1 MNLLLRH
8 GTVTNPP
15 FLVIRVLSPRADLG
29 ALPVATLLLVLLLCL
44 GAVVVA
50 NPVPAPAVAGA
61 DGAAAADAPPSAA
74 AAVSS
79 SPLDEAPH
87 TSGGGHIFVCD
98 DWHLGKRCRAS
109 PLNFRCTRDGH
120 MQYDE
125 PDNRCRDKTRCSCE
139 MPRRL
144 ELRQQR

>member
-1 MNLLLRH
+1 MLL
-8 GTVTNPP
+8 
-15 FLVIRVLSPRADLG
+15 FLG
-29 ALPVATLLLVLLLCL
+29 LCL

-50 NPVPAPAVAGA
+50 NPVPAPVAGA
-61 DGAAAADAPPSAA
+61 DRADAPPPAA
-74 AAVSS
+74 APDA
-79 SPLDEAPH
+79 SPLDAPH
-87 TSGGGHIFVCD
+87 TTGGHIFVCD

-144 ELRQQR
+144 ELRKR

>member
-1 MNLLLRH
+1 MLLL
-8 GTVTNPP
+8 
-15 FLVIRVLSPRADLG
+15 LG
-29 ALPVATLLLVLLLCL
+29 VCL

-50 NPVPAPAVAGA
+50 NPVQVPVSGT
-61 DGAAAADAPPSAA
+61 DGADAPPSAA
-74 AAVSS
+74 APDPSS
-79 SPLDEAPH
+79 SLLAPH
-87 TSGGGHIFVCD
+87 TTGGGHIFVCD

-144 ELRQQR
+144 ELRKR